1 MWGEMLKNEL
11 FHQKTCIYHLFT
23 LFLQHLYLRFRNY
36 RNHLFGLVRPAS
48 TPFFMPFQGVFHA
61 VMKGSRLKKVNN
73 QLHFCSKIIVFQRKV
88 VPLQPLPR
96 DGSIKF
102 KPNLN

>member
-1 MWGEMLKNEL
+1 FLSKNLHLSFIYSIFATSLFAISEL
-11 FHQKTCIYHLFT
+11 SKSFVWVGASCI
-23 LFLQHLYLRFRNY
+23 N
-36 RNHLFGLVRPAS
+36 
-48 TPFFMPFQGVFHA
+48 PFFMPFQGVFHA
-61 VMKGSRLKKVNN
+61 VMKGFRLKKVNN
-73 QLHFCSKIIVFQRKV
+73 QLHFCCKIIVFQRKV